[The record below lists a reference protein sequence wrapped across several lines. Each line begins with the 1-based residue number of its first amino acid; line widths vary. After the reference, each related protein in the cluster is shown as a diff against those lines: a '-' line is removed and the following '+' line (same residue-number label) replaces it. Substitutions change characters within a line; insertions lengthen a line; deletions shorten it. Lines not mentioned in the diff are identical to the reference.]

1 MCWPLVTS
9 GAARVRWPARS
20 SSPSWVGTSRLSTSR
35 PTATASRFRPPATTC
50 RALTRLSA
58 PAGPDTL
65 NAGRGSTP
73 NPVCCRVVRLP
84 ETSNREKRMDQSTR
98 TDITVNVEG
107 FWMLQALL
115 DIRHVAPE
123 LRCRPFVST
132 DSMDWLNQ
140 HPGMAVMREQGIV
153 EGETVNEAVAAR
165 MRVLAA
171 PDLEIVALLSRG
183 KLLYGVKEKDE
194 SGAEEQ
200 VGSRD
205 IPDNEFRVLL
215 ARRGQHW
222 VSAVRVGDEI
232 TVDDVAIADTTSI
245 ATLVFDA
252 LESIHHAEPAAIN
265 AVNVPLDEMLEIT
278 KAWQSSGFN
287 VFSGGDLRRLG
298 ISAATVAALG
308 QALSDP
314 AAEAAVY
321 ARQYRDDAKAPS
333 ASVLSLKD
341 GSGGR
346 IAMYQ
351 QARTAGSNEAWLAIC
366 PATPQLVQVGVKTVL
381 ETLPYGEWKTHSR
394 V

>member
-1 MCWPLVTS
+1 
-9 GAARVRWPARS
+9 
-20 SSPSWVGTSRLSTSR
+20 
-35 PTATASRFRPPATTC
+35 
-50 RALTRLSA
+50 
-58 PAGPDTL
+58 
-65 NAGRGSTP
+65 
-73 NPVCCRVVRLP
+73 
-84 ETSNREKRMDQSTR
+84 MDQTTR

-132 DSMDWLNQ
+132 DSMDWLNE

-153 EGETVNEAVAAR
+153 TGETVNESVAAR

-171 PDLEIVALLSRG
+171 PDLEVIALLSRG
-183 KLLYGVKEKDE
+183 KLLYGVKEKEKEEGAGDE
-194 SGAEEQ
+194 P
-200 VGSRD
+200 VGSRE

-215 ARRGQHW
+215 ARRDQHW

-232 TVDDVAIADTTSI
+232 TVDDVSIADTTSI
-245 ATLVFDA
+245 ASLVFDA
-252 LESIHHAEPAAIN
+252 LESIHHADPAAIN
-265 AVNVPLDEMLEIT
+265 AVNVPLEEMLEIT

-314 AAEAAVY
+314 SAEAAVY

>member
-1 MCWPLVTS
+1 
-9 GAARVRWPARS
+9 
-20 SSPSWVGTSRLSTSR
+20 
-35 PTATASRFRPPATTC
+35 
-50 RALTRLSA
+50 
-58 PAGPDTL
+58 
-65 NAGRGSTP
+65 
-73 NPVCCRVVRLP
+73 
-84 ETSNREKRMDQSTR
+84 MDQTTR

-153 EGETVNEAVAAR
+153 TGDAVEESIAAR

-183 KLLYGVKEKDE
+183 KLLYGVKEKE
-194 SGAEEQ
+194 EGEEEQ

-215 ARRGQHW
+215 ARRGTHW

-232 TVDDVAIADTTSI
+232 TVDDVAVADTASI
-245 ATLVFDA
+245 AALVFDA
-252 LESIHHAEPAAIN
+252 LESIHHADPAAIN
-265 AVNVPLDEMLEIT
+265 AVNVPLEEMLEIT

-321 ARQYRDDAKAPS
+321 ARQYKDDAKAPS

>member
-1 MCWPLVTS
+1 
-9 GAARVRWPARS
+9 
-20 SSPSWVGTSRLSTSR
+20 
-35 PTATASRFRPPATTC
+35 
-50 RALTRLSA
+50 
-58 PAGPDTL
+58 
-65 NAGRGSTP
+65 
-73 NPVCCRVVRLP
+73 
-84 ETSNREKRMDQSTR
+84 MDQTTR

-132 DSMDWLNQ
+132 DSMDWLNE
-140 HPGMAVMREQGIV
+140 HPGMAIMREQGIV
-153 EGETVNEAVAAR
+153 TGDAVNDAIAAR
-165 MRVLAA
+165 MKVLAA
-171 PDLEIVALLSRG
+171 PDLEVVALLSRG
-183 KLLYGVKEKDE
+183 KLLYGIKNKEE
-194 SGAEEQ
+194 GEEEQ
-200 VGSRD
+200 VGSRE

-232 TVDDVAIADTTSI
+232 TVDDVAIADTASI
-245 ATLVFDA
+245 ASLVFDA

-265 AVNVPLDEMLEIT
+265 AVNVPLEEMLEVT

-314 AAEAAVY
+314 SAEAAVY
-321 ARQYRDDAKAPS
+321 ARQYKDDAKAPS

-366 PATPQLVQVGVKTVL
+366 PATPQLVQVGIKTVL

>member
-1 MCWPLVTS
+1 MEQ
-9 GAARVRWPARS
+9 G
-20 SSPSWVGTSRLSTSR
+20 
-35 PTATASRFRPPATTC
+35 
-50 RALTRLSA
+50 
-58 PAGPDTL
+58 
-65 NAGRGSTP
+65 
-73 NPVCCRVVRLP
+73 
-84 ETSNREKRMDQSTR
+84 TR

-123 LRCRPFVST
+123 LRCRPYVST
-132 DSMDWLNQ
+132 ESSDWLNE
-140 HPGMAVMREQGIV
+140 HPGMAVMRENGIV
-153 EGETVNEAVAAR
+153 TDGAVNEQVAAR

-171 PDLEIVALLSRG
+171 PDLEVVALLSRG
-183 KLLYGVKEKDE
+183 KLLYGVQPKGEDQE
-194 SGAEEQ
+194 EGAVQQEEQ

-205 IPDNEFRVLL
+205 IPDNEFRVVL

-232 TVDDVAIADTTSI
+232 TVDDVAIADTASI
-245 ATLVFDA
+245 AALVFDG
-252 LESIHHAEPAAIN
+252 LESIHHADPAQIN
-265 AVNVPLDEMLEIT
+265 AVNVPLDEMLEVT
-278 KAWQSSGFN
+278 KAWQESGFN

-321 ARQYRDDAKAPS
+321 ARQYRDDERAPS

-351 QARTAGSNEAWLAIC
+351 QARTAGSGEAWLAIC

-381 ETLPYGEWKTHSR
+381 ETLPYGEWKTHRR

>member
-1 MCWPLVTS
+1 
-9 GAARVRWPARS
+9 
-20 SSPSWVGTSRLSTSR
+20 
-35 PTATASRFRPPATTC
+35 
-50 RALTRLSA
+50 
-58 PAGPDTL
+58 
-65 NAGRGSTP
+65 
-73 NPVCCRVVRLP
+73 
-84 ETSNREKRMDQSTR
+84 MDQQGTR

-123 LRCRPFVST
+123 LRCRPYVST
-132 DSMDWLNQ
+132 DSTDWLNE
-140 HPGMAVMREQGIV
+140 HPGMAVMREHGIV
-153 EGETVNEAVAAR
+153 ADGQVTESIAAR

-183 KLLYGVKEKDE
+183 KLLYGVKQEEEGDE
-194 SGAEEQ
+194 HHEEQ

-205 IPDNEFRVLL
+205 IPDNEFRVVL
-215 ARRGQHW
+215 ARRDQHW

-232 TVDDVAIADTTSI
+232 TVDDVSVADTASV
-245 ATLVFDA
+245 AALVFDG
-252 LESIHHAEPAAIN
+252 LESIHHADPAQIN
-265 AVNVPLDEMLEIT
+265 AVNVPLEEMLELT
-278 KAWQSSGFN
+278 KAWQEQGFN

-298 ISAATVAALG
+298 LSAATVAALG

-321 ARQYRDDAKAPS
+321 ARQYRDDSRAPS
-333 ASVLSLKD
+333 ASVLSVKD

-351 QARTAGSNEAWLAIC
+351 QARTAGTGEAWLAIC
-366 PATPQLVQVGVKTVL
+366 PATPQMVQVGVKTVL
-381 ETLPYGEWKTHSR
+381 ETLPYGEWKTHRR

>member
-1 MCWPLVTS
+1 
-9 GAARVRWPARS
+9 
-20 SSPSWVGTSRLSTSR
+20 
-35 PTATASRFRPPATTC
+35 
-50 RALTRLSA
+50 
-58 PAGPDTL
+58 
-65 NAGRGSTP
+65 
-73 NPVCCRVVRLP
+73 
-84 ETSNREKRMDQSTR
+84 MDQSTR

-140 HPGMAVMREQGIV
+140 HPGMTVMREQGIV
-153 EGETVNEAVAAR
+153 TGDAVEESIAAR
-165 MRVLAA
+165 MRVLSA

-183 KLLYGVKEKDE
+183 KLLYGVKDKEE
-194 SGAEEQ
+194 GEEEQ

-215 ARRGQHW
+215 ARRGSHW

-232 TVDDVAIADTTSI
+232 TVDDVSVADTASI
-245 ATLVFDA
+245 AALVFDA
-252 LESIHHAEPAAIN
+252 LESIHHADPAAIN
-265 AVNVPLDEMLEIT
+265 AVNVPLEEMLEIT
-278 KAWQSSGFN
+278 KTWQSSGFN

-381 ETLPYGEWKTHSR
+381 ETLPYGDWKTHSR

>member
-1 MCWPLVTS
+1 
-9 GAARVRWPARS
+9 
-20 SSPSWVGTSRLSTSR
+20 
-35 PTATASRFRPPATTC
+35 
-50 RALTRLSA
+50 
-58 PAGPDTL
+58 
-65 NAGRGSTP
+65 
-73 NPVCCRVVRLP
+73 
-84 ETSNREKRMDQSTR
+84 MDQTTR

-140 HPGMAVMREQGIV
+140 HPGMTVMREQGIV
-153 EGETVNEAVAAR
+153 TGDAVEESIAAR

-183 KLLYGVKEKDE
+183 KLLYGVKDKEE
-194 SGAEEQ
+194 GEEEQ

-215 ARRGQHW
+215 ARRGSHW

-232 TVDDVAIADTTSI
+232 TVDDVSVADTASI
-245 ATLVFDA
+245 AALVFDA
-252 LESIHHAEPAAIN
+252 LESIHHADPAAIN
-265 AVNVPLDEMLEIT
+265 AVNVPLEEMLEIT

>member
-1 MCWPLVTS
+1 
-9 GAARVRWPARS
+9 
-20 SSPSWVGTSRLSTSR
+20 
-35 PTATASRFRPPATTC
+35 
-50 RALTRLSA
+50 
-58 PAGPDTL
+58 
-65 NAGRGSTP
+65 
-73 NPVCCRVVRLP
+73 
-84 ETSNREKRMDQSTR
+84 MDQTTR

-153 EGETVNEAVAAR
+153 TGDAVEESIAAR

-183 KLLYGVKEKDE
+183 KLLYGVKDKEE
-194 SGAEEQ
+194 GEEEQ

-215 ARRGQHW
+215 ARRGSHW

-232 TVDDVAIADTTSI
+232 TVDDVSVADTASI
-245 ATLVFDA
+245 AALVFDA
-252 LESIHHAEPAAIN
+252 LESIHHADPAAIN
-265 AVNVPLDEMLEIT
+265 AVNVPLEEMLEIT